1 MEFFSYISDFFVY
14 LFDFIL
20 HIDAHLAELI
30 RDYGVWVY
38 LILFL
43 IIFCETGLVVTP
55 FLPGDSLLFMTGAF
69 AALPDTP
76 LNVHGIAL
84 LLLAAAILGDTV
96 NYTIGKYFGA
106 KLFSNPDSRLFKR
119 SHLMLAEQFYQ
130 RHGRSTIIIARFAP
144 IVRTFA
150 PFVAGM
156 SRMHYRTF
164 MLFNMLGAVL
174 WVVLFVYA
182 GYLFGNL
189 PIVRDNL
196 TLLALAIIAISVLL
210 PMAQVWI
217 QRRRGRKLM
226 QAANNHPD

>member
-43 IIFCETGLVVTP
+43 IVFCETGLVVTP

-76 LNVHGIAL
+76 LHVHGIAL

-164 MLFNMLGAVL
+164 MLYNALGGIL
-174 WVVLFVYA
+174 WVVLFVYG

-196 TLLALAIIAISVLL
+196 TLLALGIIVLSVLL
-210 PMAQVWI
+210 PMAQVWV

-226 QAANNHPD
+226 RAAKKQD